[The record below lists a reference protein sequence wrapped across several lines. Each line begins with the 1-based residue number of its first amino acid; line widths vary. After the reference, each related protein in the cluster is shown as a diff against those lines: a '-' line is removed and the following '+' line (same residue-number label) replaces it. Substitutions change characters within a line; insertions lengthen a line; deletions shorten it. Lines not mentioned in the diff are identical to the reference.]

1 LLRDQLC
8 RDCLH
13 NWSRKTRDRP
23 PRQRHDCVAAVS
35 GPVKVSGGWPLRWG
49 SWFAALLDRATGA
62 IDARDTL
69 GDMVDEVAADMAREY
84 GLPPRWLNRNA
95 AAFLPDEARWI
106 AGPEGTSSAV
116 KLADLPTLAAM
127 KMPAERTNDIEDLG
141 HIVLALG
148 LKQSDELM
156 RLAYAKYGEHS
167 VALGAPAD
175 NYEIFAEEAMAAAK
189 ALLLRQPAAG
199 PAATQPE

>member
-1 LLRDQLC
+1 MTVGREFRRDDVVELLREVEARL
-8 RDCLH
+8 
-13 NWSRKTRDRP
+13 
-23 PRQRHDCVAAVS
+23 AARGVTLDIQI
-35 GPVKVSGGWPLRWG
+35 VGG
-49 SWFAALLDRATGA
+49 AALLLHGVLDRATGD
-62 IDARDTL
+62 IDARYTP
-69 GDMVDEVAADMAREY
+69 GDIVDEVAADMAREY
-84 GLPPRWLNRNA
+84 GLSPKWLNRNA
-95 AAFLPDEARWI
+95 AAFLPDEAQWI

-167 VALGAPAD
+167 VALSAPAD
-175 NYEIFAEEAMAAAK
+175 NYEIAAAK
-189 ALLLRQPAAG
+189 ALLLRQPTAG
-199 PAATQPE
+199 PTATQPI